1 MFGKLV
7 ISFQSKNSPRNSHLD
22 PMRLFEID
30 FVTNHSLGHCII
42 SSDKYFL
49 VFFLKDVFGL
59 KKLPTSAVL
68 LFHRYVVNIQKAS
81 CHIITLPAT
90 MVEGD
95 SPKHTGKASNHI
107 I

>member
-30 FVTNHSLGHCII
+30 FVTNHKLGHCII
-42 SSDKYFL
+42 STDNISLYSFS
-49 VFFLKDVFGL
+49 KDAFGL
-59 KKLPTSAVL
+59 KKLPTSAVI

-81 CHIITLPAT
+81 CHITSLLAT

-95 SPKHTGKASNHI
+95 SPKHTGKASNH
-107 I
+107 